1 MARRIAR
8 ALTIAG
14 SDSGGGAGIQADLK
28 TFAALG
34 VFGTC
39 AVTALTAQNTRGI
52 SGIHPVPADFVELQ
66 IAAVMDDIGG
76 DVAKTGM
83 LANREIVLA
92 VAKAVE
98 RYGIER
104 LVVDPV
110 LVSQHGAAL
119 LADEAVEALVSALL
133 PRALVVTPNTQEA
146 GRLAGFEVTDRA
158 TQRKAAREIARL
170 GPRYV
175 LVKGGH
181 LTDPASAT
189 DLLYDGSDFEE
200 LSSRRI
206 ATEHTHGT
214 GCTLSAAIA
223 AYLALG
229 QPPARAIALAKE
241 FVTRAIEHAL
251 DIGAGPGPV
260 DPLWARE
267 NFEQRESDSQ
277 QQP

>member
-39 AVTALTAQNTRGI
+39 AVTALTDQNTRGV
-52 SGIHPVPADFVELQ
+52 SGIHSVPADFVELQ
-66 IAAVMDDIGG
+66 IAAVMEDIGA
-76 DVAKTGM
+76 DAAKTGM
-83 LANREIVLA
+83 LANREIILA
-92 VAKAVE
+92 VARAVE

-119 LADEAVEALVSALL
+119 LAADALDALVAALL
-133 PRALVVTPNTQEA
+133 PRALVVTPNTEEA
-146 GRLAGFEVTDRA
+146 GRIAGVEVSDRA
-158 TQRKAAREIARL
+158 SQQRAAREIARL

-175 LVKGGH
+175 LIKGGH
-181 LTDPASAT
+181 LPDADSAT
-189 DLLYDGSDFEE
+189 DLLYDGHDFEE
-200 LSSRRI
+200 LTRARV
-206 ATEHTHGT
+206 ATMHTHGT

-229 QPPARAIALAKE
+229 QPPERAIAHAKE
-241 FVTRAIEHAL
+241 FVTRAIEHGL
-251 DIGAGPGPV
+251 DVGTGQGPV
-260 DPLWARE
+260 DPMWARGTP
-267 NFEQRESDSQ
+267 EQQESDSE
-277 QQP
+277 